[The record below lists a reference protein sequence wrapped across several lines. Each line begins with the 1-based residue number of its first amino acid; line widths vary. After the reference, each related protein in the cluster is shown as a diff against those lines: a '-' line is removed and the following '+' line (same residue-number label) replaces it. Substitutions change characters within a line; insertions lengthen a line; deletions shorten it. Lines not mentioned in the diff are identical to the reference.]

1 MNHKVAALAGG
12 IAGALVIKGIHEL
25 VKKLDRDVPHF
36 DHLDLN
42 ATEKN
47 NFFGGEGEQQKF
59 FSGGLTGDLLNNAI
73 HQSVQGLSDKSTDLK
88 SGVLGIASGLGAVYL
103 PEVFG
108 INQEHKGHSDKKHQV
123 LSTIYNLAGVFI
135 ASKVVEWINERMH
148 KNDNGHQ
155 LSSY

>member
-36 DHLDLN
+36 DHLDLSS
-42 ATEKN
+42 TQKN
-47 NFFGGEGEQQKF
+47 NFFGGEGEQAKF

-73 HQSVQGLSDKSTDLK
+73 HQSVEGLSNKDADLK
-88 SGVLGIASGLGAVYL
+88 SGILGIASGLGAVYL
-103 PEVFG
+103 PEVLG

-135 ASKVVEWINERMH
+135 ASKVVEWINDRLH
-148 KNDNGHQ
+148 KDDNDHKMTGR
-155 LSSY
+155 